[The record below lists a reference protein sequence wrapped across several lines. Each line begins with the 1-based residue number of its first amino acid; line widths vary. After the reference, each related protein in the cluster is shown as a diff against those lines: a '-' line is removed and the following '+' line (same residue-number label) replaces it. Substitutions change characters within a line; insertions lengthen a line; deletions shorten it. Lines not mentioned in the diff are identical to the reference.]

1 MHRIHTLLVTAYLL
15 GGLALMATTPF
26 IHLRGQLLNSGG
38 STLLELAHDRS
49 QDMLHGAAA
58 DVPTLSD
65 EAAMAARRA
74 NAGKQLV
81 LGVLLF
87 TLGGFM
93 HAYGRV
99 RYERPVKVTVKKK
112 ASPRTLFWVQM
123 NV

>member
-1 MHRIHTLLVTAYLL
+1 MRRIHTLLVTAYLV
-15 GGLALMATTPF
+15 GGIALMATTPW
-26 IHLRGQLLNSGG
+26 IHVRGQLLNSGG
-38 STLLELAHDRS
+38 STLMGLAHDGGH
-49 QDMLHGAAA
+49 DTLHGAA
-58 DVPTLSD
+58 DDGMTPSE
-65 EAAMAARRA
+65 EAFAAARRA
-74 NAGKQLV
+74 NAGKQWA

-99 RYERPVKVTVKKK
+99 RYERPVKVTAKKK